1 MEAPQPNIGNVIRS
15 ERKKQNISL
24 DTAAKKTG
32 VSKAMLGQIER
43 NESSPTLSTVWK
55 ISVGLHIPMATLLSS
70 DGNGAYAVKKLSDIS
85 PLIELEGHIRVYNI
99 FPFDPL
105 SAFDYL
111 YIELDPHYHYPSTGH
126 PNAIEEYV
134 VVTSGRLTLHIAE
147 QIYELYEG
155 DSITFRGNEPHSY
168 ENTSEHLVVFQ
179 TMMRY

>member
-1 MEAPQPNIGNVIRS
+1 MEAAQPNIGNIIRA

-24 DTAAKKTG
+24 DIASKKTG

-55 ISVGLHIPMATLLSS
+55 ISVGLHIPMATLLSP
-70 DGNGAYAVKKLSDIS
+70 DRNTTYTVRKLSDIS
-85 PLIELEGHIRVYNI
+85 PLLELDGHIRVYNI

-105 SAFDYL
+105 TAFDYL

-134 VVTSGRLTLHIAE
+134 VVTSGQLTLHIGD
-147 QIYELYEG
+147 QIYELNEG
-155 DSITFRGNEPHSY
+155 DSITFWGNEPHSY